1 MLRSG
6 MSWKLNETIIELW
19 HSSYDAKTP
28 TSRSYS
34 EILDNDDEDGARREE
49 EEEEEEIL
57 NIDANRNE
65 RILIDSGDNCCRKRI
80 SSQIIDDNEE
90 GTDDDDDDENGSR
103 TTDNECEAFN
113 DDGGHRKQIGNGA
126 KELDSFLM
134 TCEER
139 RKAKAVASSVVWQI

>member
-1 MLRSG
+1 

-34 EILDNDDEDGARREE
+34 EILDNDDDETRRK
-49 EEEEEEIL
+49 EEEEEIL

-90 GTDDDDDDENGSR
+90 GSDDDDDDDDDENGSR
-103 TTDNECEAFN
+103 TTDNECEFN
-113 DDGGHRKQIGNGA
+113 VDVGGHQRKQIGNGA